1 MSGPCWAH
9 VGPMLGHVG
18 PMLDQCWAKNG
29 VFIWALALCF
39 WVMSGPCWGPKPWYL
54 RPLVS
59 KNTVFTVFLHRM
71 MQKHWYLMVFTHFL
85 DYCNKGLPSPS
96 LFFLLSLSLPRPY
109 SLSFSFLSLLLL
121 LPSTS
126 SPPPSLSLFLSP
138 PLPRPYSLSFSFLS
152 LLLPST
158 SSPPPPLPRYDVEL
172 AVNKVFLEKS
182 YKVPGVCVC
191 VCLPSTP
198 SSLSLWPSLSL
209 SFSLS
214 LFSASPIQAGPG
226 SRVAGAAHTQQG
238 CQFLYGPNQGAP
250 CSIDSEGAHGFGPML
265 GVVVNCQ
272 ETHTRSIRVEHRG
285 TFHTQF

>member
-1 MSGPCWAH
+1 
-9 VGPMLGHVG
+9 
-18 PMLDQCWAKNG
+18 
-29 VFIWALALCF
+29 
-39 WVMSGPCWGPKPWYL
+39 
-54 RPLVS
+54 
-59 KNTVFTVFLHRM
+59 
-71 MQKHWYLMVFTHFL
+71 MVFTHFL

-96 LFFLLSLSLPRPY
+96 LFFLLSLSLPLPRPY

-126 SPPPSLSLFLSP
+126 SPPPSLSLSLSP
-138 PLPRPYSLSFSFLS
+138 SPSP
-152 LLLPST
+152 LLPIFLFPLAPPALYLF
-158 SSPPPPLPRYDVEL
+158 SSPPLPRYDVEL

-182 YKVPGVCVC
+182 YKVPGVC